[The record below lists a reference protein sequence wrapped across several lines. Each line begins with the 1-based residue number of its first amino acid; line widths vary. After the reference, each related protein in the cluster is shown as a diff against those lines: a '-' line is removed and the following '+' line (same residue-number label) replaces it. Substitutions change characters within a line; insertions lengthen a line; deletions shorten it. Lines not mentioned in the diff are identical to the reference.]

1 MKESAEGMTIE
12 EREKWDDLEGDK
24 GPPLEDGG
32 GGLGQGSSGGCLL
45 LAGSPRLGRL
55 FRLNSV

>member
-1 MKESAEGMTIE
+1 MMKESAEGMTIE
-12 EREKWDDLEGDK
+12 EREKWDDLEGEK
-24 GPPLEDGG
+24 GPPLENG

-45 LAGSPRLGRL
+45 LAGSPRL